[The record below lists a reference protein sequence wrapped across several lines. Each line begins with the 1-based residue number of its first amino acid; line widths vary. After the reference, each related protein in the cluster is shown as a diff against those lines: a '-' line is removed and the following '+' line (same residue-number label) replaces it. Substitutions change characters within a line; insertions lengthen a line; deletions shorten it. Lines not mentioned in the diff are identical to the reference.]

1 MPIQILPA
9 RLANQ
14 IAAGEV
20 VERPASVVKELVENS
35 LDAGATRID
44 IEIEQGGAK
53 CIRIKDNGYGVGKE
67 QLTLALSRHATS
79 KISHLDDL
87 EAIVSLGFRGE
98 ALASVSSVSRLTFT
112 SKPADQDQAW
122 QAVAE
127 GRDMQVSVQPAA
139 HPQGTTVE
147 VLDLFFNT
155 PARRRFLKTEK
166 TEFQHIDELIK
177 RIALSRFDIAI
188 SLKHNNKII
197 RQYRAAPEQAQQEKR
212 IAAICSEQ
220 FMQHAVFFE
229 TADQALKISGWVS
242 DRLSPRPLADVQY
255 CYINGR
261 MIRDK
266 LVNHAIRQVY
276 AHFLPQGM
284 FPGYIIYIECDAKE
298 VDVNVHPA
306 KHEVRFHQAR
316 WVHDFISS
324 TLNATLSDSSLLGHE
339 LDEDNMQG
347 SGNQRV
353 SEHAYQPPSNINYD
367 EQEQGSSAQHN
378 PSNANNV
385 SNDSYEGSS
394 NRSSR
399 HDSYDSSQGSSGNSY
414 GQGNYSGAVPRPQLD
429 HQQVGAYC
437 DFVAEAYQQNIGA
450 SVPDSKSNQHKT
462 ANVISM
468 IDAEHLLIQPVFP
481 AWCALSNNGLLLMS
495 LTLANKALVSE
506 RLYSAWQ
513 DGEVISQPLLL
524 PVRFKLESDM
534 LDIAQKT
541 TTLLNRLGFIYKFQ
555 SQFVIVSQVPAAF
568 RHAPIAAILPKLFEY
583 LDDNKSGGNNL
594 DNVSLDANNSNSE
607 GDELHIKLLCDQ
619 LSHLLADNASAKILS
634 LSEIEAILDS
644 LVKLSVEHLQSCF
657 KQPNLSLLLQGI
669 Q

>member
-1 MPIQILPA
+1 MSIQILPA

-44 IEIEQGGAK
+44 IDIEKGGTK
-53 CIRIKDNGYGVGKE
+53 CIRIKDNGSGVSKD

-98 ALASVSSVSRLTFT
+98 ALASISAVSRLTFT
-112 SKPADQDQAW
+112 SKPSAQDQAW

-166 TEFQHIDELIK
+166 TEFQHIDELVK

-188 SLKHNNKII
+188 TLTHNNKVL

-229 TADQALKISGWVS
+229 HNDPALKISGWIS

-266 LVNHAIRQVY
+266 LINHAIRQVY
-276 AHFLPQGM
+276 AHLLPQGM

-324 TLNATLSDSSLLGHE
+324 ALSAVLNDNSLLINNE
-339 LDEDNMQG
+339 LINEVDPTHY
-347 SGNQRV
+347 RV
-353 SEHAYQPPSNINYD
+353 SEHAYQPPSI
-367 EQEQGSSAQHN
+367 ESARSTSSSASGSS
-378 PSNANNV
+378 PS
-385 SNDSYEGSS
+385 G
-394 NRSSR
+394 
-399 HDSYDSSQGSSGNSY
+399 
-414 GQGNYSGAVPRPQLD
+414 YSAGAYPKPALSD
-429 HQQVGAYC
+429 QQVDAYC
-437 DFVAEAYQQNIGA
+437 DFVAEAYQQPIANNIYQRHVA
-450 SVPDSKSNQHKT
+450 PDLATGKL
-462 ANVISM
+462 ANVIAI
-468 IDAEHLLIQPVFP
+468 IDQDYALIQPL
-481 AWCALSNNGLLLMS
+481 AGQQTLSSNNGLLVMS
-495 LTLANKALVSE
+495 VKQVE
-506 RLYSAWQ
+506 RLLISQYLFSAWENA
-513 DGEVISQPLLL
+513 EVITQPLLL
-524 PVRFKLESDM
+524 PVRFPLEPDM
-534 LDIAQKT
+534 LMIAEQT
-541 TTLLNRLGFIYKFQ
+541 RSLLNRLGFSYKQQGKFI
-555 SQFVIVSQVPAAF
+555 IVSKVPARF
-568 RHAPIAAILPKLFEY
+568 RHSAMALILPKVFTYLSEHTAPEKEY
-583 LDDNKSGGNNL
+583 
-594 DNVSLDANNSNSE
+594 NVAQ
-607 GDELHIKLLCDQ
+607 LCD
-619 LSHLLADNASAKILS
+619 L
-634 LSEIEAILDS
+634 LSELLFAHESAVFLSIAEIEQL
-644 LVKLSVEHLQSCF
+644 LSSVASVPVDALQNCF
-657 KQPNLSLLLQGI
+657 SQPDLSLLLQGI
-669 Q
+669 TPHV

>member
-1 MPIQILPA
+1 M
-9 RLANQ
+9 
-14 IAAGEV
+14 
-20 VERPASVVKELVENS
+20 
-35 LDAGATRID
+35 
-44 IEIEQGGAK
+44 
-53 CIRIKDNGYGVGKE
+53 
-67 QLTLALSRHATS
+67 
-79 KISHLDDL
+79 
-87 EAIVSLGFRGE
+87 
-98 ALASVSSVSRLTFT
+98 
-112 SKPADQDQAW
+112 
-122 QAVAE
+122 
-127 GRDMQVSVQPAA
+127 
-139 HPQGTTVE
+139 
-147 VLDLFFNT
+147 
-155 PARRRFLKTEK
+155 
-166 TEFQHIDELIK
+166 
-177 RIALSRFDIAI
+177 SRFDIAI

-197 RQYRAAPEQAQQEKR
+197 RQYRAAPEQTQQEKR

-339 LDEDNMQG
+339 LDENNMQG

-367 EQEQGSSAQHN
+367 EQDSSSHHN
-378 PSNANNV
+378 PSNPSNN
-385 SNDSYEGSS
+385 SYQGNSHR
-394 NRSSR
+394 N
-399 HDSYDSSQGSSGNSY
+399 DSSQGSSGNSY

-462 ANVISM
+462 ANVICM

-481 AWCALSNNGLLLMS
+481 AWCMFSNNGLLLMS

-541 TTLLNRLGFIYKFQ
+541 TTLLNRLGFTYKFQ

-568 RHAPIAAILPKLFEY
+568 RHAPIAAILPKVFEY
-583 LDDNKSGGNNL
+583 LSTK
-594 DNVSLDANNSNSE
+594 SNSLE
-607 GDELHIKLLCDQ
+607 TKDFDAIENNMSEIKLLCDQ
-619 LSHLLADNASAKILS
+619 LSYLLADNQPEKVLS
-634 LSEIEAILDS
+634 QSEIEVVLDS
-644 LVKLSVEHLQSCF
+644 LIKLPTEHLQNCF

>member
-53 CIRIKDNGYGVGKE
+53 CIRIKDNGNGVDKE

-112 SKPADQDQAW
+112 SKPVGQEQAW
-122 QAVAE
+122 QAIAE
-127 GRDMQVSVQPAA
+127 GRDMQVSIQPAA

-188 SLKHNNKII
+188 TLKHNNKVI

-212 IAAICSEQ
+212 IAAICSEH

-339 LDEDNMQG
+339 LEENNTQSTD
-347 SGNQRV
+347 NQRV
-353 SEHAYQPPSNINYD
+353 SEHAYQPPTNLNYESQDSSHHDNDSNI
-367 EQEQGSSAQHN
+367 
-378 PSNANNV
+378 
-385 SNDSYEGSS
+385 
-394 NRSSR
+394 
-399 HDSYDSSQGSSGNSY
+399 SGNNTDNYGGSQERNRGNNY
-414 GQGNYSGAVPRPQLD
+414 GQGNYSAPAARPQLD

-437 DFVAEAYQQNIGA
+437 DFVAEAYQQNIA
-450 SVPDSKSNQHKT
+450 PSVQSFGSKSSQHKA
-462 ANVISM
+462 ANVISI
-468 IDAEHLLIQPVFP
+468 IDAEHLLIQPIYP
-481 AWCALSNNGLLLMS
+481 AWCELSNNGLLLVS

-506 RLYSAWQ
+506 HLYTAWQ

-534 LDIAQKT
+534 LDIAQQT
-541 TTLLNRLGFIYKFQ
+541 TTILNRLGFTYKFQ

-568 RHAPIAAILPKLFEY
+568 RHAPIATILPKVFEY
-583 LDDNKSGGNNL
+583 LGMKSG
-594 DNVSLDANNSNSE
+594 SLDAMSFETIEN
-607 GDELHIKLLCDQ
+607 DESQVKLLCDQ
-619 LSHLLADNASAKILS
+619 LSHLLAENEPSKILS
-634 LSEIEAILDS
+634 ISEIEIVLES
-644 LVKLSVEHLQSCF
+644 LIKLSVEHLQNCF

>member
-1 MPIQILPA
+1 MSIQILPA

-35 LDAGATRID
+35 LDAGATRIE

-53 CIRIKDNGYGVGKE
+53 CIRIKDNGNGVSKD

-98 ALASVSSVSRLTFT
+98 ALASVSSVARLTFT

-122 QAVAE
+122 QAIAE
-127 GRDMQVSVQPAA
+127 GRDMQVNVQPAA

-188 SLKHNNKII
+188 SLKHNNKMV
-197 RQYRAAPEQAQQEKR
+197 RQYRAAPQQSQQEKR
-212 IAAICSEQ
+212 IAAVCSEQ
-220 FMQHAVFFE
+220 FIQHAVFFE
-229 TADQALKISGWVS
+229 HADQALKISGWVS

-266 LVNHAIRQVY
+266 LVNHAIKQVY
-276 AHFLPQGM
+276 AHFLPPGM

-324 TLNATLSDSSLLGHE
+324 TLNSTLNDSSLLSHQNDLTTSAAGH
-339 LDEDNMQG
+339 D
-347 SGNQRV
+347 
-353 SEHAYQPPSNINYD
+353 YQAPTSISDTQPT
-367 EQEQGSSAQHN
+367 GAT
-378 PSNANNV
+378 SNAASV
-385 SNDSYEGSS
+385 SN
-394 NRSSR
+394 
-399 HDSYDSSQGSSGNSY
+399 SGNSHNNY
-414 GQGNYSGAVPRPQLD
+414 HNQNNPHYLDTGTNNRVGQGNQGASTGSANPHYSPAVQRPGLD
-429 HQQVGAYC
+429 HQQVEAYC
-437 DFVAEAYQQNIGA
+437 DFVAEAYQQNIVSPA
-450 SVPDSKSNQHKT
+450 THNSSLNKNVDVKV
-462 ANVISM
+462 ANVVSSIGA
-468 IDAEHLLIQPVFP
+468 DYLLLQPLQP
-481 AWCALSNNGLLLMS
+481 ELMALSNNGLLLMS
-495 LTLANKALVSE
+495 LKQANEIVVSE
-506 RLYSAWQ
+506 HLVTAWQ
-513 DGEVISQPLLL
+513 NGEVISQPLLL
-524 PVRFKLESDM
+524 PVRFKLDETM
-534 LDIAQKT
+534 QQLAQQAE
-541 TTLLNRLGFIYKFQ
+541 TLLNRLGFSYKFQ
-555 SQFVIVSQVPAAF
+555 SQFLIVSQVPAPF
-568 RHAPIAAILPKLFEY
+568 RHSPIAVILPALFD
-583 LDDNKSGGNNL
+583 LLKQSHAAAIDDNDQQQVELICQQLGALLVANEMAITP
-594 DNVSLDANNSNSE
+594 SLTQIE
-607 GDELHIKLLCDQ
+607 TLLTSLMP
-619 LSHLLADNASAKILS
+619 LSAT
-634 LSEIEAILDS
+634 
-644 LVKLSVEHLQSCF
+644 HLQRCF
-657 KQPNLSLLLQGI
+657 KQPDLSLLLQGI

>member
-1 MPIQILPA
+1 MSIQILPA

-35 LDAGATRID
+35 LDAGATRIE

-53 CIRIKDNGYGVGKE
+53 CIRIKDNGNGVSKD

-98 ALASVSSVSRLTFT
+98 ALASVSSVARLTFT

-122 QAVAE
+122 QAIAE
-127 GRDMQVSVQPAA
+127 GRDMQVNVQPAA

-188 SLKHNNKII
+188 SLKHNNKMV
-197 RQYRAAPEQAQQEKR
+197 RQYRAAPQQSQQEKR
-212 IAAICSEQ
+212 IAAVCSEQ
-220 FMQHAVFFE
+220 FIQHAVFFE
-229 TADQALKISGWVS
+229 HADQALKISGWVS

-266 LVNHAIRQVY
+266 LVNHAIKQVY
-276 AHFLPQGM
+276 AHFLPPGM
-284 FPGYIIYIECDAKE
+284 FPGYIIYIKCDAKE

-324 TLNATLSDSSLLGHE
+324 TLNSTLNDSSLLSHQNDLTTSAAGH
-339 LDEDNMQG
+339 D
-347 SGNQRV
+347 
-353 SEHAYQPPSNINYD
+353 YQVPTSISDTQPT
-367 EQEQGSSAQHN
+367 GAT
-378 PSNANNV
+378 SNAASV
-385 SNDSYEGSS
+385 SN
-394 NRSSR
+394 
-399 HDSYDSSQGSSGNSY
+399 SGNSHNNY
-414 GQGNYSGAVPRPQLD
+414 HNQNNPHYLDTGTNNRVGQGNQGASTGAANPHYSPAVQRPGLD
-429 HQQVGAYC
+429 HQQVEAYC
-437 DFVAEAYQQNIGA
+437 DFVAEAYQQNIVSPA
-450 SVPDSKSNQHKT
+450 THNSSLNKNVDVKV
-462 ANVISM
+462 ANVVSSIGA
-468 IDAEHLLIQPVFP
+468 DYLLLQPLQP
-481 AWCALSNNGLLLMS
+481 ELMALSNNGLLLMS
-495 LTLANKALVSE
+495 LKQANEIVVSE
-506 RLYSAWQ
+506 HLVTAWQ
-513 DGEVISQPLLL
+513 NGEVISQPLLL
-524 PVRFKLESDM
+524 PVRFKLDETM
-534 LDIAQKT
+534 QQVAQQAE
-541 TTLLNRLGFIYKFQ
+541 TLLNRLGFSYKFQ
-555 SQFVIVSQVPAAF
+555 SQFLIVSQVPAPF
-568 RHAPIAAILPKLFEY
+568 RHSPIAVILPALFD
-583 LDDNKSGGNNL
+583 LLKQSHTAAIDDNDQQQVELICQQLGALLVANEMAITP
-594 DNVSLDANNSNSE
+594 SLTQIE
-607 GDELHIKLLCDQ
+607 TLLTSLMP
-619 LSHLLADNASAKILS
+619 LSAT
-634 LSEIEAILDS
+634 
-644 LVKLSVEHLQSCF
+644 HLQRCF
-657 KQPNLSLLLQGI
+657 KQPDLSLLLQGI

>member
-1 MPIQILPA
+1 MSIQILPA

-35 LDAGATRID
+35 LDAGATRIE

-53 CIRIKDNGYGVGKE
+53 CIRIKDNGKGVSKE

-112 SKPADQDQAW
+112 SKPAEQDQAW
-122 QAVAE
+122 QAIAE
-127 GRDMQVSVQPAA
+127 GRDMQVNVQPAA

-188 SLKHNNKII
+188 TLKHNKKIV

-220 FMQHAVFFE
+220 FIQHAVFFE
-229 TADQALKISGWVS
+229 HADQALRISGWVS

-266 LVNHAIRQVY
+266 LVNHAIKQVF
-276 AHFLPQGM
+276 AHYIPQGM

-324 TLNATLSDSSLLGHE
+324 TLNSTLSDSSLLSHDVE
-339 LDEDNMQG
+339 AQ
-347 SGNQRV
+347 QATTQPRV
-353 SEHAYQPPSNINYD
+353 AEHAYQPPSQLSEGLSGDYS
-367 EQEQGSSAQHN
+367 QA
-378 PSNANNV
+378 SNSEA
-385 SNDSYEGSS
+385 SPR
-394 NRSSR
+394 RSEYS
-399 HDSYDSSQGSSGNSY
+399 GSSG
-414 GQGNYSGAVPRPQLD
+414 GYSAMPARPQLD

-437 DFVAEAYQQNIGA
+437 DFVAEAFQQNIA
-450 SVPDSKSNQHKT
+450 LPNDVTQSQNTSAMVKLVSV
-462 ANVISM
+462 
-468 IDAEHLLIQPVFP
+468 IDQEHLLVQPII
-481 AWCALSNNGLLLMS
+481 ASLSALTSNGLLIMS
-495 LTLANKALVSE
+495 LSKVHKNKVSAQ
-506 RLYSAWQ
+506 LFNAWQ

-524 PVRFKLESDM
+524 PVRFKLNAEM
-534 LDIAQKT
+534 LVIAEQASA
-541 TTLLNRLGFIYKFQ
+541 LLSRLGFTYKFQ

-568 RHAPIAAILPKLFEY
+568 RHAPIATILPQLFESSNQV
-583 LDDNKSGGNNL
+583 DNEVENQS
-594 DNVSLDANNSNSE
+594 SE
-607 GDELHIKLLCDQ
+607 IQVKQLCDQ
-619 LSHLLADNASAKILS
+619 LSHLLQAQESDKVFSAAEINSSLEALNS
-634 LSEIEAILDS
+634 LSEEALP
-644 LVKLSVEHLQSCF
+644 SCF

>member
-1 MPIQILPA
+1 MSIQILPA

-35 LDAGATRID
+35 LDAGATRIE

-53 CIRIKDNGYGVGKE
+53 CIRIKDNGNGVSKD

-98 ALASVSSVSRLTFT
+98 ALASVSSVARLTFT

-122 QAVAE
+122 QAIAE
-127 GRDMQVSVQPAA
+127 GRDMQVNVQPAA

-188 SLKHNNKII
+188 SLKHNNKMV
-197 RQYRAAPEQAQQEKR
+197 RQYRAAPQQSQQEKR
-212 IAAICSEQ
+212 IAAVCSEQ
-220 FMQHAVFFE
+220 FIQHAVFFE
-229 TADQALKISGWVS
+229 HADQALKISGWVS

-266 LVNHAIRQVY
+266 LVNHAIKQVY
-276 AHFLPQGM
+276 AHFLPPGM

-324 TLNATLSDSSLLGHE
+324 TLNSTLNDSSLLSHQNDLTTSAAGH
-339 LDEDNMQG
+339 DYQAPTSISDTQPTGATSNAASVSN
-347 SGNQRV
+347 SGN
-353 SEHAYQPPSNINYD
+353 SHNNYHN
-367 EQEQGSSAQHN
+367 QHN
-378 PSNANNV
+378 PPYLDTGTNNRV
-385 SNDSYEGSS
+385 
-394 NRSSR
+394 
-399 HDSYDSSQGSSGNSY
+399 
-414 GQGNYSGAVPRPQLD
+414 GQGNQGASTGAANPHYSPAVQRPGLD
-429 HQQVGAYC
+429 HQQVEAYC
-437 DFVAEAYQQNIGA
+437 DFVAEAYQQNIVSPA
-450 SVPDSKSNQHKT
+450 THNSSLNKDADVKV
-462 ANVISM
+462 ANVVSSIGA
-468 IDAEHLLIQPVFP
+468 DYLLLQPLQP
-481 AWCALSNNGLLLMS
+481 ELMALSNNGLLLMS
-495 LTLANKALVSE
+495 LKQANEIVVSE
-506 RLYSAWQ
+506 HLVTAWQ
-513 DGEVISQPLLL
+513 NGEVISQPLLL
-524 PVRFKLESDM
+524 PVRFKLDETM
-534 LDIAQKT
+534 QQVAQQVEN
-541 TTLLNRLGFIYKFQ
+541 LLNRLGFSYKFQ
-555 SQFVIVSQVPAAF
+555 SQFLIVSQVPAPF
-568 RHAPIAAILPKLFEY
+568 RHSPIAVILPALFD
-583 LDDNKSGGNNL
+583 LLKQS
-594 DNVSLDANNSNSE
+594 NVSRVDDHDQQQVELICQQLGALLVANETATTPSLTQIE
-607 GDELHIKLLCDQ
+607 TLLTSLMP
-619 LSHLLADNASAKILS
+619 LSAT
-634 LSEIEAILDS
+634 
-644 LVKLSVEHLQSCF
+644 HLQRCF
-657 KQPNLSLLLQGI
+657 KQPDLSLLLQGI

>member
-53 CIRIKDNGYGVGKE
+53 CIRIKDNGNGVNKE

-112 SKPADQDQAW
+112 SKPVEQDQAW

-166 TEFQHIDELIK
+166 TEFQHIDELVK

-339 LDEDNMQG
+339 LDENNMQG

-367 EQEQGSSAQHN
+367 EQDSSSHHN
-378 PSNANNV
+378 PSNPSNN
-385 SNDSYEGSS
+385 SYQGNSHR
-394 NRSSR
+394 N
-399 HDSYDSSQGSSGNSY
+399 DSSQGSSGNSY

-462 ANVISM
+462 ANVICM

-481 AWCALSNNGLLLMS
+481 AWCMFSNNGLLLMS

-541 TTLLNRLGFIYKFQ
+541 TTLLNRLGFTYKFQ

-568 RHAPIAAILPKLFEY
+568 RHAPIVAILPKVFEY
-583 LDDNKSGGNNL
+583 LSTK
-594 DNVSLDANNSNSE
+594 SNSLE
-607 GDELHIKLLCDQ
+607 TKDFDAIENNMSEIKLLCDQ
-619 LSHLLADNASAKILS
+619 LSYLLADNQPEKVLS
-634 LSEIEAILDS
+634 QSEIEVVLDS
-644 LVKLSVEHLQSCF
+644 LIKLPTEHLQNCF

>member
-1 MPIQILPA
+1 MSIQILPA

-35 LDAGATRID
+35 LDAGATRIE

-53 CIRIKDNGYGVGKE
+53 CIRIKDNGNGVSKD

-98 ALASVSSVSRLTFT
+98 ALASVSSVARLTFT
-112 SKPADQDQAW
+112 SKPGDQDQAW
-122 QAVAE
+122 QAIAE
-127 GRDMQVSVQPAA
+127 GRDMQVNVQPAA

-188 SLKHNNKII
+188 SLKHNNKMV
-197 RQYRAAPEQAQQEKR
+197 RQYRAAPQQSQQEKR
-212 IAAICSEQ
+212 IAAVCSEQ
-220 FMQHAVFFE
+220 FIQHAVFFE
-229 TADQALKISGWVS
+229 HADQALKISGWVS

-266 LVNHAIRQVY
+266 LVNHAIKQVY
-276 AHFLPQGM
+276 AHFLPPGM

-324 TLNATLSDSSLLGHE
+324 TLNSTLNDSSLLSHQNDLTTSAAGH
-339 LDEDNMQG
+339 D
-347 SGNQRV
+347 
-353 SEHAYQPPSNINYD
+353 YQAPTSISDTQPT
-367 EQEQGSSAQHN
+367 GAT
-378 PSNANNV
+378 SNAASV
-385 SNDSYEGSS
+385 SN
-394 NRSSR
+394 
-399 HDSYDSSQGSSGNSY
+399 SGNSHNSY
-414 GQGNYSGAVPRPQLD
+414 HNQNNPHYLDTGTNNRVGQGNQGASTGAANHHYSPAVQRPGLD
-429 HQQVGAYC
+429 HQQVEAYC
-437 DFVAEAYQQNIGA
+437 DFVAEAYQQNIVSPA
-450 SVPDSKSNQHKT
+450 THNSSLNKNVDVKV
-462 ANVISM
+462 ANVVSSIGA
-468 IDAEHLLIQPVFP
+468 DYLLLQPLQP
-481 AWCALSNNGLLLMS
+481 ELMALSNNGLLLMS
-495 LTLANKALVSE
+495 LKQANEIVVSE
-506 RLYSAWQ
+506 HLVTAWQ
-513 DGEVISQPLLL
+513 NGEVISQPLLL
-524 PVRFKLESDM
+524 PVRFKLDETM
-534 LDIAQKT
+534 QQVAQQAE
-541 TTLLNRLGFIYKFQ
+541 TLLNRLGFSYKFQ
-555 SQFVIVSQVPAAF
+555 SQFLIVSQVPAPF
-568 RHAPIAAILPKLFEY
+568 RHSPIAVILPALFD
-583 LDDNKSGGNNL
+583 LLKQSHAAAIDDNDQQQVELICQQLGALLVANEMAITP
-594 DNVSLDANNSNSE
+594 SLTQIE
-607 GDELHIKLLCDQ
+607 TLLTSLMP
-619 LSHLLADNASAKILS
+619 LSAT
-634 LSEIEAILDS
+634 
-644 LVKLSVEHLQSCF
+644 HLQRCF
-657 KQPNLSLLLQGI
+657 KQPDLSLLLQGI

>member
-1 MPIQILPA
+1 MSIKILPA

-53 CIRIKDNGYGVGKE
+53 CIRIKDNGNGVSKDE
-67 QLTLALSRHATS
+67 LTLALSRHATS

-98 ALASVSSVSRLTFT
+98 ALASVSSVSRLSFT
-112 SKPADQDQAW
+112 SKPENQEQAW
-122 QAVAE
+122 QAIAE
-127 GRDMQVSVQPAA
+127 GRDMQVNVQPAA

-188 SLKHNNKII
+188 TLKHNNKIV

-212 IAAICSEQ
+212 IATICSEQ
-220 FMQHAVFFE
+220 FIQNAVYFE
-229 TADQALKISGWVS
+229 HADQALKISGWVS

-266 LVNHAIRQVY
+266 LVNHAIKQVY

-324 TLNATLSDSSLLGHE
+324 TLNITLNDSSLLNHE
-339 LDEDNMQG
+339 VDSLVE
-347 SGNQRV
+347 SQRI
-353 SEHAYQPPSNINYD
+353 SEHAYQPPSSLQ
-367 EQEQGSSAQHN
+367 QEKVTRAYSSDN
-378 PSNANNV
+378 S
-385 SNDSYEGSS
+385 G
-394 NRSSR
+394 R
-399 HDSYDSSQGSSGNSY
+399 HTQSDNQV
-414 GQGNYSGAVPRPQLD
+414 QYSGQYQRPHLSE
-429 HQQVGAYC
+429 QQVGAYC
-437 DFVAEAYQQNIGA
+437 DFVAEAYQQPVTSSERLNIA
-450 SVPDSKSNQHKT
+450 NNESRNSARDNKAANILTLINTEYALIHVHKSP
-462 ANVISM
+462 
-468 IDAEHLLIQPVFP
+468 LLE
-481 AWCALSNNGLLLMS
+481 LSANGLLLMS
-495 LTLANKALVSE
+495 LKQANKIATSQHLFT
-506 RLYSAWQ
+506 ACQ
-513 DGEVISQPLLL
+513 NGEVIAQPLLL
-524 PVRFKLESDM
+524 PVRFKVDSIM
-534 LDIAQKT
+534 RKT
-541 TTLLNRLGFIYKFQ
+541 AEQASSVLNRLGFSFKFQ
-555 SQFVIVSQVPAAF
+555 SDFLIVSQVPSHF
-568 RHAPIAAILPKLFEY
+568 RHSPIAAILPTLFDHLSHSE
-583 LDDNKSGGNNL
+583 LNESEGNL
-594 DNVSLDANNSNSE
+594 KVLCDLLSELLVTHDTDKVLTVAEIDLLLVSLIDKQFTSE
-607 GDELHIKLLCDQ
+607 Q
-619 LSHLLADNASAKILS
+619 LQA
-634 LSEIEAILDS
+634 
-644 LVKLSVEHLQSCF
+644 CF
-657 KQPNLSLLLQGI
+657 QQPDLSLLIQGI

>member
-53 CIRIKDNGYGVGKE
+53 CIRIKDNGSGVDKE

-112 SKPADQDQAW
+112 SKTAEQDQAW
-122 QAVAE
+122 QAIAE
-127 GRDMQVSVQPAA
+127 GRDMQVNVQPAA

-220 FMQHAVFFE
+220 FIQHAVFFE
-229 TADQALKISGWVS
+229 HADQALKISGWVS
-242 DRLSPRPLADVQY
+242 DRLSPRLLADVQY

-266 LVNHAIRQVY
+266 LVNHAIKQVF
-276 AHFLPQGM
+276 AHFIPQGM

-324 TLNATLSDSSLLGHE
+324 TLNTTLNDSSLLGHQSE
-339 LDEDNMQG
+339 EVNEQVAG
-347 SGNQRV
+347 HHRV
-353 SEHAYQPPSNINYD
+353 SEHAYQPPTNINHD
-367 EQEQGSSAQHN
+367 QNSNTNDTQGSRTANDYDKGNFVGEVQRSFSSAT
-378 PSNANNV
+378 
-385 SNDSYEGSS
+385 
-394 NRSSR
+394 
-399 HDSYDSSQGSSGNSY
+399 
-414 GQGNYSGAVPRPQLD
+414 PRPQLD
-429 HQQVGAYC
+429 HQQIDAYC
-437 DFVAEAYQQNIGA
+437 DFVAEAYQQNIA
-450 SVPDSKSNQHKT
+450 SSPLSFESEKSQHKA
-462 ANVISM
+462 ANVISI
-468 IDAEHLLIQPVFP
+468 IDADHLLIQPISST
-481 AWCALSNNGLLLMS
+481 LSELSTNGLLLLS
-495 LTLANKALVSE
+495 LSLANQTVISE

-524 PVRFKLESDM
+524 PVRFKLVPEM
-534 LDIAQKT
+534 LDIAQQVSA
-541 TTLLNRLGFIYKFQ
+541 LLNRLGFTYKFQ

-568 RHAPIAAILPKLFEY
+568 RHAPIATILPKLFE
-583 LDDNKSGGNNL
+583 
-594 DNVSLDANNSNSE
+594 SLDSDIYQYNDRESNNHVDNEEKVKSICE
-607 GDELHIKLLCDQ
+607 K
-619 LSHLLADNASAKILS
+619 LSHLLVLNDVAKVLS
-634 LSEIEAILDS
+634 LSEIETVLESLAILPIGQ
-644 LVKLSVEHLQSCF
+644 LQHCF
-657 KQPNLSLLLQGI
+657 KQPDLSLLLEGI

>member
-1 MPIQILPA
+1 MAIQILPA

-35 LDAGATRID
+35 LDAGATRIE

-53 CIRIKDNGYGVGKE
+53 CIRIKDNGKGVSKE
-67 QLTLALSRHATS
+67 ELTLALSRHATS

-127 GRDMQVSVQPAA
+127 GRDMQVNVQPAA

-188 SLKHNNKII
+188 TLKHNKKIV

-220 FMQHAVFFE
+220 FIQHAVFFE
-229 TADQALKISGWVS
+229 HADQSLKISGWVS

-266 LVNHAIRQVY
+266 LVNHAIKQVF
-276 AHFLPQGM
+276 AHFIPQGM

-324 TLNATLSDSSLLGHE
+324 TLNSTLSDSSLLSHDLE
-339 LDEDNMQG
+339 AQQNMAQP
-347 SGNQRV
+347 RV
-353 SEHAYQPPSNINYD
+353 AEHAYQPPS
-367 EQEQGSSAQHN
+367 Q
-378 PSNANNV
+378 V
-385 SNDSYEGSS
+385 SE
-394 NRSSR
+394 
-399 HDSYDSSQGSSGNSY
+399 
-414 GQGNYSGAVPRPQLD
+414 GQGGDYNHAHNSEASPRRNEYSGGTGGYAAMPTRPVLD
-429 HQQVGAYC
+429 QQKVGAYC
-437 DFVAEAYQQNIGA
+437 DFVAEAFQQDIGLTVGT
-450 SVPDSKSNQHKT
+450 SETSKSSAIVKLISVIDQH
-462 ANVISM
+462 
-468 IDAEHLLIQPVFP
+468 HLLVQPQIESLS
-481 AWCALSNNGLLLMS
+481 ALSENGLLIMS
-495 LTLANKALVSE
+495 LPRARQQIVASQLFN
-506 RLYSAWQ
+506 AWQ

-524 PVRFKLESDM
+524 PVRFKLSPEM
-534 LDIAQKT
+534 LVVAEQASS
-541 TTLLNRLGFIYKFQ
+541 LLARLGFTYKFQ

-568 RHAPIAAILPKLFEY
+568 RHAPIATILPQLF
-583 LDDNKSGGNNL
+583 DT
-594 DNVSLDANNSNSE
+594 SNEAEHLSSE
-607 GDELHIKLLCDQ
+607 QQVQQVCDK
-619 LSHLLADNASAKILS
+619 LSHLLHAQEQEKAFSATEVTPLFDALSS
-634 LSEIEAILDS
+634 LSNEAFQ
-644 LVKLSVEHLQSCF
+644 HCF

-669 Q
+669 H

>member
-35 LDAGATRID
+35 LDAGATRIE
-44 IEIEQGGAK
+44 IEIEHGGAK
-53 CIRIKDNGYGVGKE
+53 CIRIKDNGNGVSKE

-112 SKPADQDQAW
+112 SKPADQEQAW
-122 QAVAE
+122 QAIAE
-127 GRDMQVSVQPAA
+127 GRDMQVNIQPAA

-197 RQYRAAPEQAQQEKR
+197 RQYRAAPEQVQQEKR

-220 FMQHAVFFE
+220 FIQHAVYFE
-229 TADQALKISGWVS
+229 HVDQALKISGWIS

-266 LVNHAIRQVY
+266 LVNHAIKQVF

-284 FPGYIIYIECDAKE
+284 FPGYIIYIECDAKD

-324 TLNATLSDSSLLGHE
+324 TLNSTLNDSSLLNHE
-339 LDEDNMQG
+339 G
-347 SGNQRV
+347 SEKGAINQRIA
-353 SEHAYQPPSNINYD
+353 EHSYQPPSHVKDDWVANDENLSTARSAINNA
-367 EQEQGSSAQHN
+367 SSSDAQ
-378 PSNANNV
+378 SR
-385 SNDSYEGSS
+385 SSSS
-394 NRSSR
+394 NSAPS
-399 HDSYDSSQGSSGNSY
+399 HSGKTQSYFPNSI
-414 GQGNYSGAVPRPQLD
+414 QRPELD

-437 DFVAEAYQQNIGA
+437 DFVAEAYQQNIVSSA
-450 SVPDSKSNQHKT
+450 SQEHSKNIKIIDKV
-462 ANVISM
+462 ANVITL
-468 IDAEHLLIQPVFP
+468 IDADYILVQPMLSPLIE
-481 AWCALSNNGLLLMS
+481 LSNNGLLLMS
-495 LTLANKALVSE
+495 SKRVNKVIVSE
-506 RLYSAWQ
+506 HLYAAWQ

-524 PVRFKLESDM
+524 PVRFKLGAEM
-534 LDIAQKT
+534 LDIAQQASS
-541 TTLLNRLGFIYKFQ
+541 LLSRLGFTYKFQ

-568 RHAPIAAILPKLFEY
+568 RHSPIAVILPKLFDY
-583 LDDNKSGGNNL
+583 LQQAINDSSDAAVKS
-594 DNVSLDANNSNSE
+594 
-607 GDELHIKLLCDQ
+607 LCDQ
-619 LSHLLADNASAKILS
+619 LSHLLVTNETEKTLS
-634 LSEIEAILDS
+634 LAEVEILLNSIT
-644 LVKLSVEHLQSCF
+644 KLSAEHLQSCF
-657 KQPNLSLLLQGI
+657 KQPDLSLLLQGI

>member
-1 MPIQILPA
+1 MSIQILPA

-35 LDAGATRID
+35 LDAGATRIE

-53 CIRIKDNGYGVGKE
+53 CIRIKDNGNGVSKD

-98 ALASVSSVSRLTFT
+98 ALASVSSVARLTFT

-122 QAVAE
+122 QAIAE
-127 GRDMQVSVQPAA
+127 GRDMQVNVQPAA

-188 SLKHNNKII
+188 SLKHNNKMV
-197 RQYRAAPEQAQQEKR
+197 RQYRAAPQQSQQEKR
-212 IAAICSEQ
+212 IAAVCSEQ
-220 FMQHAVFFE
+220 FIQHAVFFE
-229 TADQALKISGWVS
+229 HADQALKISGWVS

-266 LVNHAIRQVY
+266 LVNHAIKQVY
-276 AHFLPQGM
+276 AHFLPPGM

-324 TLNATLSDSSLLGHE
+324 TLNSTLNDSSLLSHQNDLTTSAAGH
-339 LDEDNMQG
+339 D
-347 SGNQRV
+347 
-353 SEHAYQPPSNINYD
+353 YQAPTSISDTQPT
-367 EQEQGSSAQHN
+367 GAT
-378 PSNANNV
+378 SNAASV
-385 SNDSYEGSS
+385 SNSDNSHNNYHNQNNPHYLDTGTN
-394 NRSSR
+394 NRV
-399 HDSYDSSQGSSGNSY
+399 
-414 GQGNYSGAVPRPQLD
+414 GQGNQGASTGAANHHYSPAVQRPGLD
-429 HQQVGAYC
+429 HQQVEAYC
-437 DFVAEAYQQNIGA
+437 DFVAEGYQQNIVSPA
-450 SVPDSKSNQHKT
+450 THNSSLNKNVDVKV
-462 ANVISM
+462 ANVVSSIGA
-468 IDAEHLLIQPVFP
+468 DYLLLQPLQP
-481 AWCALSNNGLLLMS
+481 ELMALSNNGLLLMS
-495 LTLANKALVSE
+495 LKLANEIVVSE
-506 RLYSAWQ
+506 HLVTAWQ
-513 DGEVISQPLLL
+513 NGEVISQPLLL
-524 PVRFKLESDM
+524 PVRFKLDETM
-534 LDIAQKT
+534 QQVAQQAE
-541 TTLLNRLGFIYKFQ
+541 TLLNRLGFSYKFQ
-555 SQFVIVSQVPAAF
+555 SQFLIVSQVPAPF
-568 RHAPIAAILPKLFEY
+568 RHSPIAVILPALFD
-583 LDDNKSGGNNL
+583 LLKQSHAAAIDDNDQQQVELICQQLGALLVANEMAITP
-594 DNVSLDANNSNSE
+594 SLTQIE
-607 GDELHIKLLCDQ
+607 TLLTSLMP
-619 LSHLLADNASAKILS
+619 LSAT
-634 LSEIEAILDS
+634 
-644 LVKLSVEHLQSCF
+644 HLQRCF
-657 KQPNLSLLLQGI
+657 KQPDLSLLLQGI

>member
-1 MPIQILPA
+1 MSIQILPA

-35 LDAGATRID
+35 LDAGATRIE

-53 CIRIKDNGYGVGKE
+53 CIRIKDNGNGVSKD

-98 ALASVSSVSRLTFT
+98 ALASVSSVARLTFT

-122 QAVAE
+122 QAIAE
-127 GRDMQVSVQPAA
+127 GRDMQVNVQPAA

-188 SLKHNNKII
+188 SLKHNNKMV
-197 RQYRAAPEQAQQEKR
+197 RQYRAAPQQSQQEKR
-212 IAAICSEQ
+212 IAAVCSEQ
-220 FMQHAVFFE
+220 FIQHAVFFE
-229 TADQALKISGWVS
+229 HADQALKISGWVS

-266 LVNHAIRQVY
+266 LVNHAIKQVY
-276 AHFLPQGM
+276 AHFLPPGM

-324 TLNATLSDSSLLGHE
+324 TLNSTLNDSSLLSHQNDLTTSAAGH
-339 LDEDNMQG
+339 D
-347 SGNQRV
+347 
-353 SEHAYQPPSNINYD
+353 YQAPTSISDTQPT
-367 EQEQGSSAQHN
+367 GAT
-378 PSNANNV
+378 SNAASV
-385 SNDSYEGSS
+385 SN
-394 NRSSR
+394 
-399 HDSYDSSQGSSGNSY
+399 SGNSHNNY
-414 GQGNYSGAVPRPQLD
+414 HNQNNPHYLDTGTNNRVGQGNQGASTGAANHHYSPAVQRPGLN
-429 HQQVGAYC
+429 HQQVEAYC
-437 DFVAEAYQQNIGA
+437 DFVAEAYQQNIVSPA
-450 SVPDSKSNQHKT
+450 THNSSLNKNVDVKV
-462 ANVISM
+462 ANVVSSIGA
-468 IDAEHLLIQPVFP
+468 DYLLLQPLQP
-481 AWCALSNNGLLLMS
+481 ELMALSNNGLLLMS
-495 LTLANKALVSE
+495 LKQANEIVVSE
-506 RLYSAWQ
+506 HLVTAWQ
-513 DGEVISQPLLL
+513 NGEVISQPLLL
-524 PVRFKLESDM
+524 PVRFKLDETM
-534 LDIAQKT
+534 QQVAQQAE
-541 TTLLNRLGFIYKFQ
+541 TLLNRLGFSYKFQ
-555 SQFVIVSQVPAAF
+555 SQFLIVSQVPAPF
-568 RHAPIAAILPKLFEY
+568 RHSPIAVILPALFD
-583 LDDNKSGGNNL
+583 LLKQSHVAAIDDNDQQQVELICQQLGALLVANEMAITP
-594 DNVSLDANNSNSE
+594 SLTQIE
-607 GDELHIKLLCDQ
+607 TLLTSLMP
-619 LSHLLADNASAKILS
+619 LSAT
-634 LSEIEAILDS
+634 
-644 LVKLSVEHLQSCF
+644 HLQRCF
-657 KQPNLSLLLQGI
+657 KQPDLSLLLQGI

>member
-1 MPIQILPA
+1 MSIQILPA

-35 LDAGATRID
+35 LDAGATRIE

-53 CIRIKDNGYGVGKE
+53 CIRIKDNGNGVSKD

-98 ALASVSSVSRLTFT
+98 ALASVSSVARLTFT

-122 QAVAE
+122 QAIAE
-127 GRDMQVSVQPAA
+127 GRDMQVNVQPAA

-188 SLKHNNKII
+188 SLKHNNKMV
-197 RQYRAAPEQAQQEKR
+197 RQYRAAPQQSQQEKR
-212 IAAICSEQ
+212 IAAVCSEQ
-220 FMQHAVFFE
+220 FIQHAVFFE
-229 TADQALKISGWVS
+229 HADQALKISGWVS
-242 DRLSPRPLADVQY
+242 DRLSPRALADVQY

-266 LVNHAIRQVY
+266 LVNHAIKQVY
-276 AHFLPQGM
+276 AHFLPPGM

-324 TLNATLSDSSLLGHE
+324 TLNSTLNDSSLLSHQNDLTTSAAGH
-339 LDEDNMQG
+339 DYQAPTSISDTQPTGATSNAASVSN
-347 SGNQRV
+347 SGNRHNNYHNQNNPHYLDTGTNNRV
-353 SEHAYQPPSNINYD
+353 
-367 EQEQGSSAQHN
+367 
-378 PSNANNV
+378 
-385 SNDSYEGSS
+385 
-394 NRSSR
+394 
-399 HDSYDSSQGSSGNSY
+399 
-414 GQGNYSGAVPRPQLD
+414 GQGNQGASTGAANPHYSPAVQRPGLD
-429 HQQVGAYC
+429 HQQVEAYC
-437 DFVAEAYQQNIGA
+437 DFVAEAYQQNIVSPA
-450 SVPDSKSNQHKT
+450 THNSSLNKNVDVKV
-462 ANVISM
+462 ANVVSSIGA
-468 IDAEHLLIQPVFP
+468 DYLLLQPLQP
-481 AWCALSNNGLLLMS
+481 ELMALSNNGLLLMS
-495 LTLANKALVSE
+495 LKQANEIVVSE
-506 RLYSAWQ
+506 HLVTAWQ
-513 DGEVISQPLLL
+513 NGEVISQPLLL
-524 PVRFKLESDM
+524 PVRFKLDETM
-534 LDIAQKT
+534 QQVAQQAE
-541 TTLLNRLGFIYKFQ
+541 TLLNRLGFSYKFQ
-555 SQFVIVSQVPAAF
+555 SQFLIVSQVPAPF
-568 RHAPIAAILPKLFEY
+568 RHSPIAVILPALFD
-583 LDDNKSGGNNL
+583 LLKQSHTAAIDDNDQQQVELICQQLGALLVANEMAITP
-594 DNVSLDANNSNSE
+594 SLTQIE
-607 GDELHIKLLCDQ
+607 TLLTSLMP
-619 LSHLLADNASAKILS
+619 LSAT
-634 LSEIEAILDS
+634 
-644 LVKLSVEHLQSCF
+644 HLQRCF
-657 KQPNLSLLLQGI
+657 KQPDLSLLLQGI

>member
-1 MPIQILPA
+1 MSIQILPA

-35 LDAGATRID
+35 LDAGATRIE

-53 CIRIKDNGYGVGKE
+53 CIRIKDNGNGVSKD

-98 ALASVSSVSRLTFT
+98 ALASVSSVARLTFT

-122 QAVAE
+122 QAIAE
-127 GRDMQVSVQPAA
+127 GRDMQVNVQPAA

-188 SLKHNNKII
+188 SLKHNNKMV
-197 RQYRAAPEQAQQEKR
+197 RQYRAAPQQSQQEKR
-212 IAAICSEQ
+212 IAAVCSEQ
-220 FMQHAVFFE
+220 FIQHAVFFE
-229 TADQALKISGWVS
+229 HADQALKISGWVS

-266 LVNHAIRQVY
+266 LVNHAIKQVY
-276 AHFLPQGM
+276 AHFLPPGM

-324 TLNATLSDSSLLGHE
+324 TLNSTLNDSSLLSHQNDLTTSAAGH
-339 LDEDNMQG
+339 D
-347 SGNQRV
+347 
-353 SEHAYQPPSNINYD
+353 YQAPTSISDTQPT
-367 EQEQGSSAQHN
+367 GVT
-378 PSNANNV
+378 SNAASV
-385 SNDSYEGSS
+385 SN
-394 NRSSR
+394 
-399 HDSYDSSQGSSGNSY
+399 SGNSHNNY
-414 GQGNYSGAVPRPQLD
+414 HNKNNPHYLDTGTNNRVGQGNQGASTGSANPHYSPAVQRPGLD
-429 HQQVGAYC
+429 HQQVEAYC
-437 DFVAEAYQQNIGA
+437 DFVAEAYQQNIVSPA
-450 SVPDSKSNQHKT
+450 THNSSLNKNVDVKV
-462 ANVISM
+462 ANVVSSIGA
-468 IDAEHLLIQPVFP
+468 DYLLLQPLQP
-481 AWCALSNNGLLLMS
+481 ELMALSNNGLLLMS
-495 LTLANKALVSE
+495 LKQANEIVVSE
-506 RLYSAWQ
+506 HLVTAWQ
-513 DGEVISQPLLL
+513 NGEVISQPLLL
-524 PVRFKLESDM
+524 PVRFKLDETM
-534 LDIAQKT
+534 QQVAQQAE
-541 TTLLNRLGFIYKFQ
+541 TLLNRLGFSYKFQ
-555 SQFVIVSQVPAAF
+555 SQFLIVSQVPAPF
-568 RHAPIAAILPKLFEY
+568 RHSPIAVILPALFD
-583 LDDNKSGGNNL
+583 LLKQSHAAAIDDNDQQQVELICQQLGALLVANEM
-594 DNVSLDANNSNSE
+594 VITPSLTQIE
-607 GDELHIKLLCDQ
+607 TLLTSLMP
-619 LSHLLADNASAKILS
+619 LSAT
-634 LSEIEAILDS
+634 
-644 LVKLSVEHLQSCF
+644 HLQRCF
-657 KQPNLSLLLQGI
+657 KQPDLSLLLQGI

>member
-53 CIRIKDNGYGVGKE
+53 CIRIQDNGNGVCKE

-122 QAVAE
+122 QAIAE
-127 GRDMQVSVQPAA
+127 GRDMQVSIQPAA

-166 TEFQHIDELIK
+166 TEFQHIDELVK

-188 SLKHNNKII
+188 SLKHNHKTI

-212 IAAICSEQ
+212 IAAICSDQ
-220 FMQHAVFFE
+220 FIQNAVFFE
-229 TADQALKISGWVS
+229 HDDQTLKISGWVS

-266 LVNHAIRQVY
+266 LVNHAIKQVF
-276 AHFLPQGM
+276 AHYLPPGM

-324 TLNATLSDSSLLGHE
+324 TLNSTLNDCALHNPLSHE
-339 LDEDNMQG
+339 VEQTMQA
-347 SGNQRV
+347 STQLQRV
-353 SEHAYQPPSNINYD
+353 SEHAYQPPSDVKFAQVSERDVSAHNTNHHD
-367 EQEQGSSAQHN
+367 EKGRYSASPSRSLHYPSAKPALDQH
-378 PSNANNV
+378 
-385 SNDSYEGSS
+385 
-394 NRSSR
+394 
-399 HDSYDSSQGSSGNSY
+399 
-414 GQGNYSGAVPRPQLD
+414 
-429 HQQVGAYC
+429 QVAAYC
-437 DFVAEAYQQNIGA
+437 DFVAEAYQQDVN
-450 SVPDSKSNQHKT
+450 SSLTMQKSKHKV
-462 ANVISM
+462 ANVINM
-468 IDAEHLLIQPVFP
+468 IDGNTFLIQPLHSSLIE
-481 AWCALSNNGLLLMS
+481 LSNNGLLL
-495 LTLANKALVSE
+495 LLLNKANAVLTAE
-506 RLYSAWQ
+506 HLLTAAQ
-513 DGEVISQPLLL
+513 NGEVISQPLLL
-524 PVRFKLESDM
+524 PVRFQVEQTIIDVAERY
-534 LDIAQKT
+534 II
-541 TTLLNRLGFIYKFQ
+541 LLNRLGFVYKFK
-555 SQFVIVSQVPAAF
+555 SHFIIVSQVPAAF
-568 RHAPIAAILPKLFEY
+568 RHAPIATILPLLFSYLNDLDINDGDESISNLSSKLSDLLMDHETNKIMSADEIEQMLFSLSQLSSEY
-583 LDDNKSGGNNL
+583 LQ
-594 DNVSLDANNSNSE
+594 V
-607 GDELHIKLLCDQ
+607 
-619 LSHLLADNASAKILS
+619 
-634 LSEIEAILDS
+634 
-644 LVKLSVEHLQSCF
+644 CF
-657 KQPNLSLLLQGI
+657 KEPDLCLLLNGI
-669 Q
+669 D

>member
-1 MPIQILPA
+1 MSIQILPA

-35 LDAGATRID
+35 LDAGATRIE

-53 CIRIKDNGYGVGKE
+53 CIRIKDNGNGVSKD

-98 ALASVSSVSRLTFT
+98 ALASVSSVARLTFT

-122 QAVAE
+122 QAIAE
-127 GRDMQVSVQPAA
+127 GRDMQVNVQPAA

-188 SLKHNNKII
+188 SLKHNNKMV
-197 RQYRAAPEQAQQEKR
+197 RQYRAAPQQSQQEKR
-212 IAAICSEQ
+212 IAAVCSEQ
-220 FMQHAVFFE
+220 FIQHAVFFE
-229 TADQALKISGWVS
+229 HADQALKISGWVS
-242 DRLSPRPLADVQY
+242 DRLSPRALADVQY

-266 LVNHAIRQVY
+266 LVNHAIKQVY
-276 AHFLPQGM
+276 AHFLPPGM

-324 TLNATLSDSSLLGHE
+324 TLNSTLNDSSLLSHQNDLTTSAAGH
-339 LDEDNMQG
+339 D
-347 SGNQRV
+347 
-353 SEHAYQPPSNINYD
+353 YQAPTSISDTQPT
-367 EQEQGSSAQHN
+367 GAT
-378 PSNANNV
+378 SNAASV
-385 SNDSYEGSS
+385 SN
-394 NRSSR
+394 
-399 HDSYDSSQGSSGNSY
+399 SGNSHNNY
-414 GQGNYSGAVPRPQLD
+414 HNQNNPHYLDTGTNNRVGQGNQGASTGAANPHYSPAVQRPGLD
-429 HQQVGAYC
+429 HQQVEAYC
-437 DFVAEAYQQNIGA
+437 DFVAEAYQQNIVSPA
-450 SVPDSKSNQHKT
+450 THNSSLNKNVDVKV
-462 ANVISM
+462 ANVVSSIGA
-468 IDAEHLLIQPVFP
+468 DYLLLQPLQP
-481 AWCALSNNGLLLMS
+481 ELMALSNNGLLLMS
-495 LTLANKALVSE
+495 LKQANEIVVSE
-506 RLYSAWQ
+506 HLVTAWQ
-513 DGEVISQPLLL
+513 NGEVISQPLLL
-524 PVRFKLESDM
+524 PVRFKLDETM
-534 LDIAQKT
+534 QQVAQQAE
-541 TTLLNRLGFIYKFQ
+541 TLLNRLGFSYKFQ
-555 SQFVIVSQVPAAF
+555 SQFLIVSQVPAPF
-568 RHAPIAAILPKLFEY
+568 RHSPIAVILPALFD
-583 LDDNKSGGNNL
+583 LLKQSHAAAIDDNDQQQVELICQQLGALLVANEMAITP
-594 DNVSLDANNSNSE
+594 SLTQIE
-607 GDELHIKLLCDQ
+607 TLLTSLMP
-619 LSHLLADNASAKILS
+619 LSAT
-634 LSEIEAILDS
+634 
-644 LVKLSVEHLQSCF
+644 HLQRCF
-657 KQPNLSLLLQGI
+657 KQPDLSLLLQGI

>member
-53 CIRIKDNGYGVGKE
+53 CIRIKDNGNGVDKE

-112 SKPADQDQAW
+112 SKPVGQEQAW
-122 QAVAE
+122 QAIAE
-127 GRDMQVSVQPAA
+127 GRDMQVSIQPAA

-177 RIALSRFDIAI
+177 RIALSRFDIAVT
-188 SLKHNNKII
+188 LKHNNKVI

-339 LDEDNMQG
+339 LDEDNVQVA
-347 SGNQRV
+347 GNQRV

-367 EQEQGSSAQHN
+367 EQGPSAHHN

-385 SNDSYEGSS
+385 SNGSYEGSS
-394 NRSSR
+394 NPSR
-399 HDSYDSSQGSSGNSY
+399 HDSYDSSQGSSRGNSY

-429 HQQVGAYC
+429 HQQVDAYC
-437 DFVAEAYQQNIGA
+437 DFVAEAYQQNIA
-450 SVPDSKSNQHKT
+450 PSAPSFDSKSSQYKAAH
-462 ANVISM
+462 VISM

-481 AWCALSNNGLLLMS
+481 AWCELSNNGLLLMS

-506 RLYSAWQ
+506 RLYSGWQ

-534 LDIAQKT
+534 LDIAQQT
-541 TTLLNRLGFIYKFQ
+541 TTILNRLGFTYKFQ
-555 SQFVIVSQVPAAF
+555 PQFVIVSQVPAAF
-568 RHAPIAAILPKLFEY
+568 RHAPIATILPKVFEY
-583 LDDNKSGGNNL
+583 LGMKSDG
-594 DNVSLDANNSNSE
+594 LDAMSFETIKN
-607 GDELHIKLLCDQ
+607 DESQIKSLCDQ
-619 LSHLLADNASAKILS
+619 LSHLLAENEPSKILS
-634 LSEIEAILDS
+634 ISEIEIILDS
-644 LVKLSVEHLQSCF
+644 LIKLSVEHLQNCF

>member
-1 MPIQILPA
+1 MSIKILPA

-20 VERPASVVKELVENS
+20 VERPASVVKELIENS

-53 CIRIKDNGYGVGKE
+53 CIRIKDNGKGVSKE
-67 QLTLALSRHATS
+67 ELTLALSRHATS

-112 SKPADQDQAW
+112 SKPAEQEQAW
-122 QAVAE
+122 QAIAE
-127 GRDMQVSVQPAA
+127 GRDMQVNVQPAA

-188 SLKHNNKII
+188 TLKHNNKVV
-197 RQYRAAPEQAQQEKR
+197 RQYRAAPEQKQQEKR
-212 IAAICSEQ
+212 IAAICSEA
-220 FMQHAVFFE
+220 FMKHALHFE
-229 TADQALKISGWVS
+229 HSDQALTISGWVS

-266 LVNHAIRQVY
+266 LVNHAIKQVY

-298 VDVNVHPA
+298 VDVNVHPS

-324 TLNATLSDSSLLGHE
+324 TLNITLSDSSLLSHQD
-339 LDEDNMQG
+339 DEGRLNEQG
-347 SGNQRV
+347 RV
-353 SEHAYQPPSNINYD
+353 VEHSYQPPSHFHD
-367 EQEQGSSAQHN
+367 QADHGSSQPSSRGQGSYA
-378 PSNANNV
+378 
-385 SNDSYEGSS
+385 
-394 NRSSR
+394 
-399 HDSYDSSQGSSGNSY
+399 
-414 GQGNYSGAVPRPQLD
+414 SGANQAVNTGLSN
-429 HQQVGAYC
+429 QQVDAYC
-437 DFVAEAYQQNIGA
+437 DFVAEAYQQPIAPNNNA
-450 SVPDSKSNQHKT
+450 ELVAESADVNVNNQ
-462 ANVISM
+462 VIAFINS
-468 IDAEHLLIQPVFP
+468 EYVLLKVNNLPFSQ
-481 AWCALSNNGLLLMS
+481 LTNNGLLLMS
-495 LTLANKALVSE
+495 LSKANIRLVSQ
-506 RLYSAWQ
+506 RLFVAWQ

-524 PVRFKLESDM
+524 PVRFEADQSM
-534 LDIAQKT
+534 MTVAEQSNQ
-541 TTLLNRLGFIYKFQ
+541 LLNRLGFSYKFQ
-555 SQFVIVSQVPAAF
+555 SKFIIVNQVPSAF
-568 RHAPIAAILPKLFEY
+568 RHAPVAVILAKLFASTQVMAGDTEE
-583 LDDNKSGGNNL
+583 SV
-594 DNVSLDANNSNSE
+594 NV
-607 GDELHIKLLCDQ
+607 LCDQ
-619 LSHLLADNASAKILS
+619 LAALLFEHETKKSPSAAEIESLLKSLAH
-634 LSEIEAILDS
+634 LSEAELKYS
-644 LVKLSVEHLQSCF
+644 F
-657 KQPNLSLLLQGI
+657 KQPDLSLLIQGVH
-669 Q
+669 

>member
-1 MPIQILPA
+1 MSIQILPA

-35 LDAGATRID
+35 LDAGATRIE

-53 CIRIKDNGYGVGKE
+53 CIRIKDNGNGVSKD

-98 ALASVSSVSRLTFT
+98 ALASVSSVARLTFT

-122 QAVAE
+122 QAIAE
-127 GRDMQVSVQPAA
+127 GRDMQVNVQPAA

-188 SLKHNNKII
+188 SLKHNNKMV
-197 RQYRAAPEQAQQEKR
+197 RQYRAAPQQSQQEKR
-212 IAAICSEQ
+212 IAAVCSEQ
-220 FMQHAVFFE
+220 FIQHAVFFE
-229 TADQALKISGWVS
+229 HADQALKISGWVS

-266 LVNHAIRQVY
+266 LVNHAIKQVY
-276 AHFLPQGM
+276 AHFLPPGM

-324 TLNATLSDSSLLGHE
+324 TLNSTLNDSSLLSHQNDLTTSAAGH
-339 LDEDNMQG
+339 D
-347 SGNQRV
+347 
-353 SEHAYQPPSNINYD
+353 YQAPTSISDTQPT
-367 EQEQGSSAQHN
+367 GVT
-378 PSNANNV
+378 SNAASV
-385 SNDSYEGSS
+385 SN
-394 NRSSR
+394 
-399 HDSYDSSQGSSGNSY
+399 SGNSHNNY
-414 GQGNYSGAVPRPQLD
+414 HNQNNPHYLDTGTNNRVGQGNQGASTGSANPHYSPAVQRPGLD
-429 HQQVGAYC
+429 HQQVEAYC
-437 DFVAEAYQQNIGA
+437 DFVAEAYQQNIVSPA
-450 SVPDSKSNQHKT
+450 THNSSLNKNVDVKV
-462 ANVISM
+462 ANVVSSIGA
-468 IDAEHLLIQPVFP
+468 DYLLLQPLQP
-481 AWCALSNNGLLLMS
+481 ELMALSNNGLLLMS
-495 LTLANKALVSE
+495 LKQANEIVVSE
-506 RLYSAWQ
+506 HLVTAWQ
-513 DGEVISQPLLL
+513 NGEVISQPLLL
-524 PVRFKLESDM
+524 PVRFKLDETM
-534 LDIAQKT
+534 QQLAQQAE
-541 TTLLNRLGFIYKFQ
+541 TLLNRLGFSYKFQ
-555 SQFVIVSQVPAAF
+555 SQFLIVSQVPAPF
-568 RHAPIAAILPKLFEY
+568 RHSPIAVILPALFD
-583 LDDNKSGGNNL
+583 LLQQSHAAAIDDNDQQQVELICQQLGALLVANETATTP
-594 DNVSLDANNSNSE
+594 SLTQIE
-607 GDELHIKLLCDQ
+607 TLLTS
-619 LSHLLADNASAKILS
+619 LMS
-634 LSEIEAILDS
+634 LSAT
-644 LVKLSVEHLQSCF
+644 HLQRCF
-657 KQPNLSLLLQGI
+657 KQPDLSLLLQGI

>member
-1 MPIQILPA
+1 MSIQILPA

-35 LDAGATRID
+35 LDAGATRIE

-53 CIRIKDNGYGVGKE
+53 CIRIKDNGNGVSKD

-98 ALASVSSVSRLTFT
+98 ALASVSSVARLTFT

-122 QAVAE
+122 QAIAE
-127 GRDMQVSVQPAA
+127 GRDMQVNVQPAA

-188 SLKHNNKII
+188 SLKHNNKMV
-197 RQYRAAPEQAQQEKR
+197 RQYRAAPQQSQQEKR
-212 IAAICSEQ
+212 IAAVCSEQ
-220 FMQHAVFFE
+220 FIQHAVFFE
-229 TADQALKISGWVS
+229 HADQALKISGWVS

-266 LVNHAIRQVY
+266 LVNHAIKQVY
-276 AHFLPQGM
+276 AHFLPPGM

-324 TLNATLSDSSLLGHE
+324 TLNSTLNDSSLLSHQNDLTTSAAGH
-339 LDEDNMQG
+339 D
-347 SGNQRV
+347 
-353 SEHAYQPPSNINYD
+353 YQAPTSISDTQPT
-367 EQEQGSSAQHN
+367 GAT
-378 PSNANNV
+378 SNAASV
-385 SNDSYEGSS
+385 SN
-394 NRSSR
+394 R
-399 HDSYDSSQGSSGNSY
+399 GNSHNNY
-414 GQGNYSGAVPRPQLD
+414 HNQNNPHYLDTGTNNRVGQGNQGASTGSANPHYSPAVQRPGLD
-429 HQQVGAYC
+429 HQQVEAYC
-437 DFVAEAYQQNIGA
+437 DFVAEAYQQNIVSPA
-450 SVPDSKSNQHKT
+450 THNSSLNKNVDVKV
-462 ANVISM
+462 ANVVSSIGA
-468 IDAEHLLIQPVFP
+468 DYLLLQPLQP
-481 AWCALSNNGLLLMS
+481 ELIALSNNGLLLMS
-495 LTLANKALVSE
+495 LKLANEIVVSE
-506 RLYSAWQ
+506 HLVTAWQ
-513 DGEVISQPLLL
+513 NGEVISQPLLL
-524 PVRFKLESDM
+524 PVRFKLDETM
-534 LDIAQKT
+534 QQVAQQAE
-541 TTLLNRLGFIYKFQ
+541 TLLNRLGFSYKFQ
-555 SQFVIVSQVPAAF
+555 SQFLIVSQVPAPF
-568 RHAPIAAILPKLFEY
+568 RHSPIAVILPALFD
-583 LDDNKSGGNNL
+583 LLKQSHAAAIDDNDQQQVELICQQLGALLVANEMAITP
-594 DNVSLDANNSNSE
+594 SLTQIE
-607 GDELHIKLLCDQ
+607 TLLTSLMP
-619 LSHLLADNASAKILS
+619 LSAT
-634 LSEIEAILDS
+634 
-644 LVKLSVEHLQSCF
+644 HLQRCF
-657 KQPNLSLLLQGI
+657 KQPDLSLLLQGI